1 MLHCF
6 EPHPLQVGR
15 GWSKFLKHAF
25 RVEPTESIPS
35 EMQNLLISALC

>member
-6 EPHPLQVGR
+6 EPRPLQVDR
-15 GWSKFLKHAF
+15 VAF